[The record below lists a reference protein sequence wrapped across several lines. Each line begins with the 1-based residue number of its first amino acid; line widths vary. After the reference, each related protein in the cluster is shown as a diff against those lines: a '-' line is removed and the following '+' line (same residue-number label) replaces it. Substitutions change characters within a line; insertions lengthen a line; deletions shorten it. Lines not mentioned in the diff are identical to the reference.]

1 MQSKGEKMIALLKL
15 SRRMALLAVPFL
27 LSLLAACSSGVTRHT
42 DATLSQPQFAQPGK
56 KAGGISV
63 ALTPEAQKQAA
74 DNLKFNHEALLAT
87 VRRALEGNDVLAKE
101 ADQSLPKIDI
111 VVTDIRVRSAFSA
124 VMFGFM
130 AGDDH
135 INGDVV
141 VRSVNGAEVQRF
153 SVGASYALGGLAGG
167 QDETR
172 MSWLYESFAK
182 RVLEELT
189 GREPSS

>member
-1 MQSKGEKMIALLKL
+1 MQIEGGIQMSLTDL
-15 SRRMALLAVPFL
+15 SRRMALLAIPAL

-42 DATLSQPQFAQPGK
+42 DAALSQPQFAQPGK
-56 KAGGISV
+56 KAGAISI
-63 ALTPEAQKQAA
+63 ALTSEAQKQAA
-74 DNLKFNHEALLAT
+74 DNLKFNHETLLTT
-87 VRRALEGNDVLAKE
+87 VRRALEGNDVLVKD

-189 GREPSS
+189 GRQPSS

>member
-1 MQSKGEKMIALLKL
+1 
-15 SRRMALLAVPFL
+15 
-27 LSLLAACSSGVTRHT
+27 
-42 DATLSQPQFAQPGK
+42 
-56 KAGGISV
+56 V

-74 DNLKFNHEALLAT
+74 DNLKFNHETLLAT

-172 MSWLYESFAK
+172 A
-182 RVLEELT
+182 
-189 GREPSS
+189 

>member
-1 MQSKGEKMIALLKL
+1 MSL
-15 SRRMALLAVPFL
+15 SNVGRRAALLAVPLL

-42 DATLSQPQFAQPGK
+42 DAALSTPQFADPAK
-56 KAGGISV
+56 KAGGITV
-63 ALTPEAQKQAA
+63 TLTPEAQKQAS
-74 DNLKFNHEALLAT
+74 DNLKFNHETLLAT
-87 VRRALEGNDVLAKE
+87 VRRALEGNNVLVKE
-101 ADQSLPKIDI
+101 EATPLPKIDI
-111 VVTDIRVRSAFSA
+111 MVTGVRVRSAFTA

-141 VRSVNGAEVQRF
+141 VRSPNGAELQRF
-153 SVGASYALGGLAGG
+153 SVSASYALGGLAGG

-189 GREPSS
+189 GAPPSS

>member
-1 MQSKGEKMIALLKL
+1 MSLISL
-15 SRRMALLAVPFL
+15 SRRMALFAVPVL
-27 LSLLAACSSGVTRHT
+27 LSLLGACSSGVTRHT
-42 DATLSQPQFAQPGK
+42 DAALSQPQFAQPDK
-56 KAGGISV
+56 KAGAIAI
-63 ALTPEAQKQAA
+63 ALTAEAQKQAA
-74 DNLKFNHEALLAT
+74 DNLKFNHETLLAT
-87 VRRALEGNDVLAKE
+87 VRRALEGNNVLVKE
-101 ADQSLPKIDI
+101 ANQSLPKIDI

-141 VRSVNGAEVQRF
+141 VRSTNGAEVQRF

-167 QDETR
+167 QDEAR

-189 GREPSS
+189 GREPTS